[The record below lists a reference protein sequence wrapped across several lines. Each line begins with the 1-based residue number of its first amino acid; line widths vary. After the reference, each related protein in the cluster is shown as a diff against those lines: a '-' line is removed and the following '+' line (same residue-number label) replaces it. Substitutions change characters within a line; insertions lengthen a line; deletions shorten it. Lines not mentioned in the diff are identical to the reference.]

1 MEDCLKNIIF
11 SSFLYYYETNYRQK
25 VEELMNIK
33 ISKKFLSQLLEKT
46 LISADIFDE
55 KKHNELIDLCK

>member
-11 SSFLYYYETNYRQK
+11 SNFLYYYETNYRQK

-55 KKHNELIDLCK
+55 KKHNELIDFCK